1 MPASVEAGGVRPASS
16 PCGPVRAGKKNRPRR
31 SDRRPRLT
39 HVNALALRA
48 VQGGCMYDAAS
59 ALAVSSGDPISEDHR
74 PQGVRD
80 HPVLRLMPDEVQDL
94 VRQKGQMRSGRA
106 GESLEGR
113 TAVGFVLDGALA
125 AFDRKNMACVGLHG
139 RGAMFGWEASLA
151 SAFYPVRF
159 LPLIDTH
166 WIEAPAAELSDLMG
180 QAWVEH
186 VFARHAL
193 DRLSRVQAE
202 AACNAVHQVPHRT
215 ANWIRRLYETSGPE
229 LRTTQSILAQAMG
242 VQRTSVNA
250 AVKALERDGALK
262 LSRGRMIVTDPARLH
277 RFACGC

>member
-1 MPASVEAGGVRPASS
+1 
-16 PCGPVRAGKKNRPRR
+16 
-31 SDRRPRLT
+31 
-39 HVNALALRA
+39 
-48 VQGGCMYDAAS
+48 MYDAAS

-113 TAVGFVLDGALA
+113 AAVGFVLDGALA

-139 RGAMFGWEASLA
+139 RGAMFGWEASLT

-166 WIEAPAAELSDLMG
+166 WIEAPATDLSDLMG

>member
-1 MPASVEAGGVRPASS
+1 MV
-16 PCGPVRAGKKNRPRR
+16 
-31 SDRRPRLT
+31 D
-39 HVNALALRA
+39 
-48 VQGGCMYDAAS
+48 
-59 ALAVSSGDPISEDHR
+59 VSSVARISPPEVSRIGEHPR
-74 PQGVRD
+74 FVLD

-94 VRQKGQMRSGRA
+94 IREHGQWRALRA
-106 GESLEGR
+106 GESVIGR
-113 TAVGFVLDGALA
+113 AAVGFVTEGALA

-159 LPLIDTH
+159 LPLIDAR
-166 WIEAPAAELSDLMG
+166 WVEVPADVLTDLMG

-193 DRLSRVQAE
+193 DRLSRLQAE

-215 ANWIRRLYETSGPE
+215 ANWIRRLHDIAGPE
-229 LRTTQSILAQAMG
+229 LRTTQSILAEAMG

-250 AVKALERDGALK
+250 AVKALERDGAVR
-262 LSRGRMIVTDPARLH
+262 LSRGRMTVIDVARLH

>member
-1 MPASVEAGGVRPASS
+1 MLSNGITIFE
-16 PCGPVRAGKKNRPRR
+16 NRN
-31 SDRRPRLT
+31 D
-39 HVNALALRA
+39 
-48 VQGGCMYDAAS
+48 
-59 ALAVSSGDPISEDHR
+59 
-74 PQGVRD
+74 
-80 HPVLRLMPDEVQDL
+80 
-94 VRQKGQMRSGRA
+94 
-106 GESLEGR
+106 
-113 TAVGFVLDGALA
+113 
-125 AFDRKNMACVGLHG
+125 
-139 RGAMFGWEASLA
+139 
-151 SAFYPVRF
+151 
-159 LPLIDTH
+159 
-166 WIEAPAAELSDLMG
+166 LSDLMG

-277 RFACGC
+277 RFTELLRVGSLRDIINFIHEAAAPLVHES